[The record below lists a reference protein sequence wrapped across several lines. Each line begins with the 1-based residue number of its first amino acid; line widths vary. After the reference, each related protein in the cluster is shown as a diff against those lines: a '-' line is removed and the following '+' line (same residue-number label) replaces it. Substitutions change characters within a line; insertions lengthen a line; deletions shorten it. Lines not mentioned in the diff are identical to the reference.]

1 MGCRVLI
8 VYYSVQGGTALL
20 AEEVA
25 RGVFEAGGDPIL
37 RRVAPLH
44 AQPDHK
50 AADPYIS
57 KEDWYRCD
65 AIALGSPTRFG
76 NMAAPVKVMI
86 DSLSDLWRD
95 HILDGKP
102 AGVFTSSASLHGGQE
117 STLLSMQIPLLHLGA
132 LIVGVSYKEAS
143 LHATKSG
150 GTPYGPS
157 HWSGRSL
164 EGGLSIEEKGIAY
177 ALGHRLATFGTK
189 LRDS

>member
-1 MGCRVLI
+1 MSCRVLI

-20 AEEVA
+20 AQEVA

-37 RRVAPLH
+37 RRVLPLH
-44 AQPDHK
+44 SQPDNK
-50 AADPYIS
+50 TVDPSLS

-65 AIALGSPTRFG
+65 AVALGSPTRFG

-86 DSLSDLWRD
+86 DDLSDLWRD
-95 HILDGKP
+95 NVLDGKP

-117 STLLSMQIPLLHLGA
+117 STLLSMQVPLLHLGA
-132 LIVGVSYKEAS
+132 VIVGVSYQEAA
-143 LHATKSG
+143 LHATHSG

-164 EGGLSIEEKGIAY
+164 EGDLSVEEKVIAS
-177 ALGHRLATFGTK
+177 ALGKRLATFGAK
-189 LRDS
+189 LCGS